1 MKNLYQK
8 TPTGVIY
15 FRKRVPSDL
24 VELTGKKVYM
34 VSLKTHDTLKAQAKA
49 RALASEL
56 EVEWIKLRSAE
67 EVSQNGSFK
76 DAQALLDRYDV
87 GTLVDGIGDLGQQR
101 LLEYLMDKQPQPLL
115 KEHEGSYGT
124 LDDPEANLTGTEN
137 KALQIIDGTVSLS
150 DAIEYYIE
158 ISGKSEDRKFNN
170 SAKRSLAFFVD
181 ALGDK
186 PINQYRRKE
195 IASRLLDGVKVDG
208 LKTATVSRRLSDVK
222 SAVNKVILNFEYQ
235 FNNPFEKHV
244 IPNLR
249 DDEESRSSLT
259 DAQHKELM
267 ELFTKD
273 DKGDTM
279 NGIKI
284 LFDTGMRVSEC
295 IGLRTEDVELNGD
308 IPHIKLQRNPFRR
321 LKTKQSQRLI
331 PLIGYALEAVK
342 NQLINTPGSE
352 WLFPRYVDT
361 KKQAVRNDSAS
372 ATFNQRLKRH
382 GFTCHSLRHNMKDRL
397 RLADISMENIKD
409 LQGWS
414 RGDQASRYGEM
425 SLLKLLHN
433 DLRKVDLF
441 K

>member
-1 MKNLYQK
+1 MLVRMKHLYQK
-8 TPTGVIY
+8 TPTGIIY

-49 RALASEL
+49 RVLASEL
-56 EVEWIKLRSAE
+56 EVEWSKLRSAK

-76 DAQALLDRYDV
+76 DAQELLDRYDV

-170 SAKRSLAFFVD
+170 SAKRSLSFFVD

-244 IPNLR
+244 IPV
-249 DDEESRSSLT
+249 
-259 DAQHKELM
+259 M
-267 ELFTKD
+267 
-273 DKGDTM
+273 
-279 NGIKI
+279 
-284 LFDTGMRVSEC
+284 V
-295 IGLRTEDVELNGD
+295 
-308 IPHIKLQRNPFRR
+308 
-321 LKTKQSQRLI
+321 
-331 PLIGYALEAVK
+331 
-342 NQLINTPGSE
+342 
-352 WLFPRYVDT
+352 
-361 KKQAVRNDSAS
+361 
-372 ATFNQRLKRH
+372 
-382 GFTCHSLRHNMKDRL
+382 
-397 RLADISMENIKD
+397 
-409 LQGWS
+409 
-414 RGDQASRYGEM
+414 
-425 SLLKLLHN
+425 
-433 DLRKVDLF
+433 
-441 K
+441 